1 MYGNPNTTISW
12 DTTTQIIFAAI
23 FVCVFLFV
31 VILLLVNRYAAEQLR
46 KMNYKNVL
54 KCRRI
59 LLAFNINP
67 KIVWM
72 VHLMLAVASYE
83 TGNEADF
90 IKYINLI
97 KERKAQPAVLYRK
110 AIYMFF
116 KGQDDFFE
124 RYFVSYKAAEKRA
137 EELGITL
144 RSSSSHLL
152 NYSKR
157 ERFCY
162 NLLCLTPYGT
172 LTMCPDVSSPNEKD
186 YKDSL
191 IGELSEGNVAFDE
204 KAFARLSHGS
214 IHTIDKCKV
223 CYARWNCG
231 SGCPSSRR
239 VYDPEIFDAICG
251 HYRKMLCHSLVMEL
265 AQKHHK
271 ATGRDLFED
280 IKSKL

>member
-12 DTTTQIIFAAI
+12 DTTAQIIFAAI

-31 VILLLVNRYAAEQLR
+31 VLLLLVNRYAAEQLR

-54 KCRRI
+54 KCKRI

-124 RYFVSYKAAEKRA
+124 RYFAELKRVVEQDYNEINIQYVRTLEVIVKKRNG
-137 EELGITL
+137 EELTEEDMQQIEK
-144 RSSSSHLL
+144 SV
-152 NYSKR
+152 SK
-157 ERFCY
+157 
-162 NLLCLTPYGT
+162 
-172 LTMCPDVSSPNEKD
+172 
-186 YKDSL
+186 
-191 IGELSEGNVAFDE
+191 
-204 KAFARLSHGS
+204 
-214 IHTIDKCKV
+214 TIKE
-223 CYARWNCG
+223 YIN
-231 SGCPSSRR
+231 S
-239 VYDPEIFDAICG
+239 
-251 HYRKMLCHSLVMEL
+251 
-265 AQKHHK
+265 
-271 ATGRDLFED
+271 
-280 IKSKL
+280 